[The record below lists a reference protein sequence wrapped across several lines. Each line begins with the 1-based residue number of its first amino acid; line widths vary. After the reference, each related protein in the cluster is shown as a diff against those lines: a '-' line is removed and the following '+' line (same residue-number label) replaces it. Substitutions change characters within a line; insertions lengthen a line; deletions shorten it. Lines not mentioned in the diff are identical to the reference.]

1 MVNTFDWNGPQKCCA
16 LWAPTSRLL
25 DLGQVVPVCVGGC
38 ARDGGEC
45 FNKDSVRLRLQ
56 IWSALLFFHLLCM
69 CPAFVSSR
77 RKAGRDI
84 FILAFLSQICWSYL
98 WHTQT
103 IPLRSRFKAKT
114 KWVSQAQFVKK
125 NGALNLLQK
134 NIRNLAVKFT
144 VAVRSASPDSSCYET
159 PPPRVA
165 WGIKGQRYIYSCQQE
180 YTWIP
185 LTYCPTK
192 KIEKIIWLTLLS

>member
-1 MVNTFDWNGPQKCCA
+1 M
-16 LWAPTSRLL
+16 
-25 DLGQVVPVCVGGC
+25 VPVCVGGC

-77 RKAGRDI
+77 RKAAQDI

-134 NIRNLAVKFT
+134 NIQNLAVNFT

-165 WGIKGQRYIYSCQQE
+165 WGIKGQRYIYSYQKTLG
-180 YTWIP
+180 YLSPIVLP
-185 LTYCPTK
+185 K
-192 KIEKIIWLTLLS
+192 KSKKSSDSLS

>member
-1 MVNTFDWNGPQKCCA
+1 MVNTFDWNGTQKCCA
-16 LWAPTSRLL
+16 LWALPTSRLL

-56 IWSALLFFHLLCM
+56 IWSALLFFHLLCI

-77 RKAGRDI
+77 RKAARDI

-134 NIRNLAVKFT
+134 NPESGSDIHSGGKICLPRFILLWNSSSARCLRNHRST
-144 VAVRSASPDSSCYET
+144 VYLLV
-159 PPPRVA
+159 
-165 WGIKGQRYIYSCQQE
+165 
-180 YTWIP
+180 
-185 LTYCPTK
+185 PTR
-192 KIEKIIWLTLLS
+192 IQLDTTHLLSY